1 MSQFG
6 MVQTK
11 QGIALQTKAQ
21 AENVE
26 LNFTRVAIGDGPLP
40 EGATLENLTALVNEK
55 QSLKINLISVNNGR
69 ATLRVTFTN
78 SGLTAGFYV
87 REFGVFATDPG
98 EGEILY
104 AVANAGSMADYLPPE
119 GSNVVEQIFDIVTVV
134 GNAAN
139 VSATI
144 DPSLT
149 FVTLK
154 EFLAHHH
161 VRGGQNDG
169 VPVDAA
175 DVVNTPSGNISAT
188 NVQDA
193 INDLSTESIINALI
207 FGGQ

>member
-1 MSQFG
+1 MSQFS

-11 QGIALQTKAQ
+11 KGIALQTKAQ

-78 SGLTAGFYV
+78 SGLTAGYYV
-87 REFGVFATDPG
+87 REFGIFATDPG
-98 EGEILY
+98 EGEVLY

-161 VRGGQNDG
+161 VMGGENDG
-169 VPVDAA
+169 VPVVAV
-175 DVVNTPSGNISAT
+175 DVVNTPNGNISAT
-188 NVQDA
+188 NIQDA